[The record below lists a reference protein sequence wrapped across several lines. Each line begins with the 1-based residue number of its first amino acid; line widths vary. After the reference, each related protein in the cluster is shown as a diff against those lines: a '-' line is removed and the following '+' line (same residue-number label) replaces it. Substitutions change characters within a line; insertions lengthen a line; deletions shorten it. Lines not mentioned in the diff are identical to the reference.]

1 MATSTSTSTST
12 STPHQL
18 LLLADHLK
26 LSLLERQR
34 AQSLNLPSSSQKD
47 AQITRSLTNFAESLA
62 ALETQDEPSSDLPRL
77 RKQYHQLYAQ
87 FHGTAPPSDDATHPN
102 DPALAPDFAAAQR
115 KPSNKSTTGKNVR
128 FRDDPSAEEEDAN
141 RAALFSSTSSSQQQ
155 QPYTDEPMSA
165 QQEEQGLDNQ
175 QIHAYHSRVLR
186 EQDEQLDV
194 LGQSVGRQRLLG
206 IQMGDELDEQN
217 EMLGD
222 VERGVDRH
230 SGTLDAAQRRLG
242 KIARKGRDGWNSWI
256 TIAILVVV
264 LVLLIAVLK

>member
-1 MATSTSTSTST
+1 MAT

-26 LSLLERQR
+26 LSLLERKR
-34 AQSLNLPSSSQKD
+34 AQSLNLPSSTQKD
-47 AQITRSLTNFAESLA
+47 LQITRSLTNFSESLS
-62 ALETQDEPSSDLPRL
+62 ALESADESSEDLPRL
-77 RKQYHQLYAQ
+77 RKQYTELYAQ
-87 FHGTAPPSDDATHPN
+87 FHGTAPPSDDAKQPN
-102 DPALAPDFAAAQR
+102 DPSLAPDFAAAQQ
-115 KPSNKSTTGKNVR
+115 KPSAKAANKNVR
-128 FRDDPSAEEEDAN
+128 FRDDPTAEEEDAN
-141 RAALFSSTSSSQQQ
+141 RAALFSSTSSQQ

-230 SGTLDAAQRRLG
+230 SGTLDSAQRRLG
-242 KIARKGRDGWNSWI
+242 KIARKGREGWNSWI

-264 LVLLIAVLK
+264 LVLLITILK

>member
-1 MATSTSTSTST
+1 MAT

-34 AQSLNLPSSSQKD
+34 AKSLNLHSSTQKD
-47 AQITRSLTNFAESLA
+47 AQITRSLTNFSDSLA
-62 ALETQDEPSSDLPRL
+62 ALEAEDEPSEDLPRL
-77 RKQYHQLYAQ
+77 RKQYIELYAQ
-87 FHGTAPPSDDATHPN
+87 FHGTAPPSDDATQPN
-102 DPALAPDFAAAQR
+102 DPSLAPDFAAAQR
-115 KPSNKSTTGKNVR
+115 KPSTKPASKNVR
-128 FRDDPSAEEEDAN
+128 FRDDPTAEEEDTN
-141 RAALFSSTSSSQQQ
+141 RTALFSSTSSQQ
-155 QPYTDEPMSA
+155 QPYTDEPPSV
-165 QQEEQGLDNQ
+165 QQEQQGLDNQ

-242 KIARKGRDGWNSWI
+242 KIARKGKEGWNSWI

-264 LVLLIAVLK
+264 LLLLIVVLK